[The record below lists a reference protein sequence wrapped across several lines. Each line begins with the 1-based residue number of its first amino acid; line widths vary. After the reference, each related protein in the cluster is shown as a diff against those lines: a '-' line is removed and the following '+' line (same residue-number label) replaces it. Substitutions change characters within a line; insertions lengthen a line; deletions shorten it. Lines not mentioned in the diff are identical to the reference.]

1 MARDIKHIIRELW
14 GNRRLGWD
22 RVLSK
27 GMSGGQISIWNLFIG
42 EEALQEQRTL
52 AIIVDGNSSDS
63 VWASANVCRPNADED
78 RATFWDTMTNLN
90 VNGSCL
96 GCLVEI
102 LIWLSI
108 HIEKGGRSTTRSME
122 RFSDFINKIESMGLL
137 LNGRRFKWTNN
148 QEREA
153 FAV

>member
-1 MARDIKHIIRELW
+1 MARDIKHIIGEIW
-14 GNRRLGWD
+14 DNRRSGCD

-63 VWASANVCRPNADED
+63 VWASANVYRPNADKD
-78 RATFWDTMTNLN
+78 GATFWDPMTNLN
-90 VNGSCL
+90 VNGSYL

-108 HIEKGGRSTTRSME
+108 HMEKGGRSTTSSME
-122 RFSDFINKIESMGLL
+122 RF
-137 LNGRRFKWTNN
+137 
-148 QEREA
+148 
-153 FAV
+153 